1 MYDTEV
7 VMDLRMSDVIEH
19 IFVKF
24 STRQFTIVDEEG
36 YEDVIK
42 YKWDEDGAEGFHETI
57 TNIKQSVP
65 SEMITYIP

>member
-1 MYDTEV
+1 
-7 VMDLRMSDVIEH
+7 MSDVIDH

-42 YKWDEDGAEGFHETI
+42 YKWDEEGAEGFHETI
-57 TNIKQSVP
+57 TNIKDCLLYTSP
-65 SEMITYIP
+65 SPRDVEESRMPSSA